1 MHYIPSGP
9 DPICKKNSLYTLV
22 PVQSLLLISNTIDDI
37 CYIIFVQCKC
47 REYLHGVITCIFF
60 LGGGGVI
67 LIPLILLSPIQ
78 PIGYL
83 TVFFFWGG
91 GNNNLYYFWPY
102 ICKPLLVIRCKI
114 NAKIE
119 LITCMIIDFFIGGGG

>member
-1 MHYIPSGP
+1 MPRIFAWCHYVHFFFGGGRGNI
-9 DPICKKNSLYTLV
+9 NSFNPPLPHLANR
-22 PVQSLLLISNTIDDI
+22 LSNS
-37 CYIIFVQCKC
+37 
-47 REYLHGVITCIFF
+47 IFF
-60 LGGGGVI
+60 L
-67 LIPLILLSPIQ
+67 
-78 PIGYL
+78 
-83 TVFFFWGG
+83 GG